1 MSTIATRVSG
11 GVLPHSATGLGSCQ
25 AITWFSKRHPSQA
38 AAGSAVI
45 DAPESAGMR
54 RTLAPHEILFKE
66 GEARSHVYRIESGTV
81 CVYEPHQNGKRSVIE
96 FAVPGDLIGFGYL
109 RSHTQTARATTQA
122 QVTCLPLSAI
132 DDVVKDDPRAEAK
145 LEEAVERDF
154 RILRNSLVKSAR
166 VKPVARVAAFLVTL
180 SQGNKRE
187 GRDPSIISDS
197 LKCGVVADYLSLSIE
212 LLSSILVAL
221 EERGLIEHCP
231 PLGLRLKD
239 TGALEKL
246 ASGFEVGGAD
256 VSDGVRCSP

>member
-1 MSTIATRVSG
+1 M
-11 GVLPHSATGLGSCQ
+11 
-25 AITWFSKRHPSQA
+25 
-38 AAGSAVI
+38 
-45 DAPESAGMR
+45 
-54 RTLAPHEILFKE
+54 
-66 GEARSHVYRIESGTV
+66 
-81 CVYEPHQNGKRSVIE
+81 
-96 FAVPGDLIGFGYL
+96 
-109 RSHTQTARATTQA
+109 
-122 QVTCLPLSAI
+122 SAI

-154 RILRNSLVKSAR
+154 RILRNSLVKSAH

-212 LLSSILVAL
+212 LLSSILVVL

-246 ASGFEVGGAD
+246 ASGFEVGGAE
-256 VSDGVRCSP
+256 VSDGARCSP